1 MATFADAGIGPSDNA
16 AAPGAEGNAGPGVAS
31 RIDQAHGGPTARL
44 TSSAGSISPVQ
55 TDLGVLQGD
64 ASFAKTGP
72 PPAEFAPGVPPLHAA
87 SPALLASLTQFR
99 LQAGQLA
106 KFLRDRQGDLDRRES
121 RLNAQRAQFDQE
133 VRSMRQWWDE
143 RAAELARQDQ
153 AVRERE
159 RALADRDQAMHSRER
174 ELAALVARCEVRA
187 REVNEARWQV
197 GRHGN

>member
-1 MATFADAGIGPSDNA
+1 MATFADAGIGPSDDA
-16 AAPGAEGNAGPGVAS
+16 AAPGAEGNAGLGVAS
-31 RIDQAHGGPTARL
+31 RIDQAHGGPTARQ
-44 TSSAGSISPVQ
+44 TSSAGSVSPVQ

-64 ASFAKTGP
+64 ASCAKAGP
-72 PPAEFAPGVPPLHAA
+72 PTEFAPGVPPLHAA
-87 SPALLASLTQFR
+87 SPALLASLAQFR

-106 KFLRDRQGDLDRRES
+106 KILRDRQRDLDRRES
-121 RLNAQRAQFDQE
+121 QLNAQRAQFDQE

-153 AVRERE
+153 EVRERE
-159 RALADRDQAMHSRER
+159 LALADRDRAMHSRER

-187 REVNEARWQV
+187 REVNEARLQV